1 MHKCVEVVVSPYGC
15 GVVLCVGCLPIGF
28 LVGLWSSTCIVT
40 LLRMR
45 GPLVDVW
52 LCVPG
57 LCPLVMSV
65 VSGLAV
71 SYSLSWFAVAFV
83 LPKKQICGRGLA
95 KDEISP

>member
-1 MHKCVEVVVSPYGC
+1 MQTRKCAAVVVSLRGC
-15 GVVLCVGCLPIGF
+15 GVVLCVGCLPIGSG
-28 LVGLWSSTCIVT
+28 GLWSSTCIVT

-52 LCVPG
+52 LCAPG

-71 SYSLSWFAVAFV
+71 
-83 LPKKQICGRGLA
+83 P
-95 KDEISP
+95 

>member
-1 MHKCVEVVVSPYGC
+1 MCW
-15 GVVLCVGCLPIGF
+15 LPSYWF
-28 LVGLWSSTCIVT
+28 LGGLWSSTCIVT
-40 LLRMR
+40 LLRVR

-71 SYSLSWFAVAFV
+71 SCCLSWCVVAFFV
-83 LPKKQICGRGLA
+83 LPTKQICGRGLA

>member
-1 MHKCVEVVVSPYGC
+1 MQTRKCVAVVVSLCGC
-15 GVVLCVGCLPIGF
+15 GVVLYVGCLPIGSG
-28 LVGLWSSTCIVT
+28 GLWSSTCIVT

-71 SYSLSWFAVAFV
+71 SCSPSSCIVAFV
-83 LPKKQICGRGLA
+83 CPKNRYVVGVWPRMR
-95 KDEISP
+95 P

>member
-1 MHKCVEVVVSPYGC
+1 M
-15 GVVLCVGCLPIGF
+15 LDAF
-28 LVGLWSSTCIVT
+28 LLVQEALWSSTCIVT

-52 LCVPG
+52 LCAPG

-71 SYSLSWFAVAFV
+71 
-83 LPKKQICGRGLA
+83 P
-95 KDEISP
+95 